1 MYTAI
6 KIPLS
11 SCGAVGGGAK
21 PSSGDFSDRDA
32 YPVLARSRSQRAD
45 WPEPN
50 SAGWCTSRLRYVM
63 ADALR
68 DDAPSDA
75 SGRIPTVDLEAGWRA
90 RREIQLRSGGSPKS
104 DHALVEEVVDR
115 KDDWPHVVIH
125 KRDPT
130 DVARAETFDALGIG
144 HDFKLVGPGIEVGR
158 RLLHHGPAGMP
169 LESSHW

>member
-1 MYTAI
+1 MVTIRRAYRKLRFHNKWA
-6 KIPLS
+6 S
-11 SCGAVGGGAK
+11 G
-21 PSSGDFSDRDA
+21 SSGAMRRCLKPKPCDFTDPDA
-32 YPVLARSRSQRAD
+32 DPVLARSWCQRSD

-158 RLLHHGPAGMP
+158 
-169 LESSHW
+169 